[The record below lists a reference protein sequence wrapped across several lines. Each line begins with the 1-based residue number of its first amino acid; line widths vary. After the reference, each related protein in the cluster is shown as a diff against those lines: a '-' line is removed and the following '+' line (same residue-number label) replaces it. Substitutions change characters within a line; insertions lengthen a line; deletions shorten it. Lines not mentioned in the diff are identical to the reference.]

1 MECLTLFQIKVYSF
15 SLSLWVSVTII
26 VVIFSSE
33 EILLGRMRHT
43 NLKVQNFSI
52 RNLKKK
58 WMEQRTKDPS
68 NINIVLNSLT

>member
-1 MECLTLFQIKVYSF
+1 MALYNLKSTRLHMECLTLFQIKVYSF

-58 WMEQRTKDPS
+58 MDGTE
-68 NINIVLNSLT
+68 N